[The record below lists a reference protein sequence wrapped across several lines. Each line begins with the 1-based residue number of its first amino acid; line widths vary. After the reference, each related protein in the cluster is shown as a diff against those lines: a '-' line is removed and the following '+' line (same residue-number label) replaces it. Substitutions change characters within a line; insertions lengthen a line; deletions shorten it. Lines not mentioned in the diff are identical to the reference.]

1 MKNVTRSLSIITL
14 LFAFTAGILFAGDG
28 KGVSSSGTLSVQEE
42 AGLLQ
47 MREEEKLA
55 RDVYRYLN
63 ESWSLRIFENIAAS
77 EQEHMDAIKNLLDK
91 YSLEDPARP
100 DEGAFSDSDIK
111 ALYDFLINEGTHSK
125 VAALRVGATI
135 EDMDIYDL
143 QKLVD
148 ETDNADIT
156 RVYLNL
162 MKGSKNHLRA
172 FVGALEILGESYE
185 ASSYLTQEQ
194 IDAILDSGW
203 ETGPF

>member
-1 MKNVTRSLSIITL
+1 MKNVTRGLSIITL
-14 LFAFTAGILFAGDG
+14 LFAFTPGILFAGNG

-63 ESWSLRIFENIAAS
+63 ENIAAS

-100 DEGAFSDSDIK
+100 DEGAFSDSDIQ
-111 ALYDFLINEGTHSK
+111 ALYDFLINEGINSR
-125 VAALRVGATI
+125 VAALQVGATI

-162 MKGSKNHLRA
+162 MKGSRNHLRA
-172 FVGALEILGESYE
+172 FVGTLEILGESYE